1 MKHVEREIETSKE
14 RKKERAREK
23 ERTKERGKQMKE
35 ERDLYYKSE
44 MGGCDERKRVRKIS

>member
-14 RKKERAREK
+14 RKSEREREREK
-23 ERTKERGKQMKE
+23 ER
-35 ERDLYYKSE
+35 DLQYKSE